1 MANNYILRYLPVAV
15 DDLISIFDW
24 IASDSPSNAAAFV
37 DKLDQRLG
45 NLETHPFLGRI
56 PKDDKLKISGYRV
69 LVIESYLVFYI
80 IRGKTVEIH
89 RVVHGSRNLEIAA
102 FDQAIAAEQALS
114 WGLITR
120 IADDGK
126 TVAEAENMVKEILQ
140 GSLVSFGWSK
150 QLLTDSFH
158 SSFEAQLQK
167 ERKGLASCA
176 AHGDGKEGLK
186 AFTEKRKPVFNKG

>member
-45 NLETHPFLGRI
+45 NLETHSFLGRI

-89 RVVHGSRNLEIAA
+89 RVVHGSRNL
-102 FDQAIAAEQALS
+102 
-114 WGLITR
+114 
-120 IADDGK
+120 DDI
-126 TVAEAENMVKEILQ
+126 V
-140 GSLVSFGWSK
+140 
-150 QLLTDSFH
+150 
-158 SSFEAQLQK
+158 
-167 ERKGLASCA
+167 
-176 AHGDGKEGLK
+176 
-186 AFTEKRKPVFNKG
+186 